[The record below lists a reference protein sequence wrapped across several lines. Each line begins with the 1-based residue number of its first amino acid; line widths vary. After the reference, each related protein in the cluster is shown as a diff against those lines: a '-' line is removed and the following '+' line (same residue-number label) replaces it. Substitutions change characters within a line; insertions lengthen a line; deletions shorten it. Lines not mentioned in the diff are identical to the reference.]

1 MDGVAMTTFTIDSD
15 NNITALLKAPAD
27 PTNTFASEKDLA
39 KLTAD
44 WPAARLT
51 ECWNS
56 FAGVAPFDDLK
67 PVRKFTDRKA
77 AVARIWKAV
86 TRLSPDVAQ
95 HAAHVAPG
103 KAKAKKAAAKGKR
116 RDTARTDAK
125 VGRDGSKKAKVM
137 ALLGRKEGATLAQLM
152 KATGW
157 QAHSVRG
164 FLSGA
169 LAKKMGLKIE
179 STKSDAGDRVYR
191 LGK

>member
-1 MDGVAMTTFTIDSD
+1 MTIFTIDSD

-27 PTNTFASEKDLA
+27 PTNTFASEKDLD

-44 WPAARLT
+44 WPSARLT

-67 PVRKFTDRKA
+67 PVRKFTDQKA

-95 HAAHVAPG
+95 HAAHVAFS
-103 KAKAKKAAAKGKR
+103 KAKAKKAPAKGKR
-116 RDTARTDAK
+116 RDTARTDAS
-125 VGRDGSKKAKVM
+125 VAREGSKKAKVL
-137 ALLGRKEGATLAQLM
+137 ALLERKEGATLPQLM

-169 LAKKMGLKIE
+169 LGKKMRLKVE
-179 STKSDAGDRVYR
+179 STKSDTGERVYR

>member
-1 MDGVAMTTFTIDSD
+1 MTTFTIDPD

-27 PTNTFASEKDLA
+27 PTNTFASEKELA

-44 WPAARLT
+44 WPATRLT

-67 PVRKFTDRKA
+67 PVRKFTNRKA

-103 KAKAKKAAAKGKR
+103 KAKAKKAPAKSKR
-116 RDTARTDAK
+116 HHTARTDAK
-125 VGRDGSKKAKVM
+125 VAREGSKKAKVLS
-137 ALLGRKEGATLAQLM
+137 LLERKEGATLAQLM

-164 FLSGA
+164 FLSGT
-169 LAKKMGLKIE
+169 LAKKMGVKIE
-179 STKSDAGDRVYR
+179 SQKQENRERIYSV
-191 LGK
+191 KN

>member
-1 MDGVAMTTFTIDSD
+1 MTTFTIDSD

-44 WPAARLT
+44 WPATRLM

-77 AVARIWKAV
+77 AVARIWRAV
-86 TRLSPDVAQ
+86 TRLAPDVGA
-95 HAAHVAPG
+95 HAAHVAPS
-103 KAKAKKAAAKGKR
+103 KAKAKKAPAKGKR
-116 RDTARTDAK
+116 RDTARTEAN
-125 VGRDGSKKAKVM
+125 VAREGSKKAKVL
-137 ALLGRKEGATLAQLM
+137 ALLERKEGATLAQLM

-169 LAKKMGLKIE
+169 LGKKMGLTVE
-179 STKSDAGDRVYR
+179 STKSDTGDRVYR

>member
-1 MDGVAMTTFTIDSD
+1 MTTFTIDSD

-44 WPAARLT
+44 WPATRLT

-86 TRLSPDVAQ
+86 TRLSPHVGA

-103 KAKAKKAAAKGKR
+103 KGKAKKAPAKGKR
-116 RDTARTDAK
+116 LDTARTDAK
-125 VGRDGSKKAKVM
+125 VARDGSKKAKVL
-137 ALLGRKEGATLAQLM
+137 ALLERKEGATLPQLM

-169 LAKKMGLKIE
+169 LGKKMGLTVE
-179 STKSDAGDRVYR
+179 STKSDTGDRVYR

>member
-1 MDGVAMTTFTIDSD
+1 MTTFTIDSD

-44 WPAARLT
+44 WPSARLMD
-51 ECWNS
+51 CWNS

-95 HAAHVAPG
+95 HAAHVALG
-103 KAKAKKAAAKGKR
+103 KAKAKKAPAKGKR
-116 RDTARTDAK
+116 RDTARPDAK
-125 VGRDGSKKAKVM
+125 VAREGSKKAKVLV
-137 ALLGRKEGATLAQLM
+137 LLGRTDGATLAQLM

-157 QAHSVRG
+157 QPHSVRG

-169 LAKKMGLKIE
+169 LGKKMGLKIE
-179 STKSDAGDRVYR
+179 STKSDAGERVYR

>member
-1 MDGVAMTTFTIDSD
+1 MTTFTIDSD

-27 PTNTFASEKDLA
+27 PTNTFGSEKDLA

-86 TRLSPDVAQ
+86 TRLSPDVAPQ
-95 HAAHVAPG
+95 AAHVAPG
-103 KAKAKKAAAKGKR
+103 KAK
-116 RDTARTDAK
+116 
-125 VGRDGSKKAKVM
+125 SKKARPK
-137 ALLGRKEGATLAQLM
+137 ANAATRRAQTPRLPAKGARKPKSWPCSGGRRARR
-152 KATGW
+152 
-157 QAHSVRG
+157 SP
-164 FLSGA
+164 S
-169 LAKKMGLKIE
+169 
-179 STKSDAGDRVYR
+179 S
-191 LGK
+191 

>member
-1 MDGVAMTTFTIDSD
+1 MTIFTIDSD

-27 PTNTFASEKDLA
+27 PTNTFASGKDLA

-44 WPAARLT
+44 WPSARLT

-67 PVRKFTDRKA
+67 PVRKFPDRKA

-86 TRLSPDVAQ
+86 TRLSPDVGA

-103 KAKAKKAAAKGKR
+103 KGKGKKAPAKGKR
-116 RDTARTDAK
+116 RGTARTDAK
-125 VGRDGSKKAKVM
+125 VAREGSKKAKVL

-157 QAHSVRG
+157 QAYSVRG
-164 FLSGA
+164 FLSGS
-169 LAKKMGLKIE
+169 LGKKMHLKIE
-179 STKSDAGDRVYR
+179 STKSDAGERVYR

>member
-1 MDGVAMTTFTIDSD
+1 MTTFTIDSD
-15 NNITALLKAPAD
+15 NSITALLKAPAD
-27 PTNTFASEKDLA
+27 PANTFASEKDLA
-39 KLTAD
+39 KLTAV

-56 FAGVAPFDDLK
+56 FAGVVPFDDLK

-86 TRLSPDVAQ
+86 TRLSPDVAPQ
-95 HAAHVAPG
+95 AAHVAPG
-103 KAKAKKAAAKGKR
+103 KPKGKKTPARGKR
-116 RDTARTDAK
+116 RDTARTGAT
-125 VGRDGSKKAKVM
+125 VAREGSKKAKIL
-137 ALLGRKEGATLAQLM
+137 ALLGRKEGVTLAQLM

-169 LAKKMGLKIE
+169 LGKKMRLKVE
-179 STKSDAGDRVYR
+179 STKSEAGDRVYR

>member
-1 MDGVAMTTFTIDSD
+1 MTTFTIDSD

-44 WPAARLT
+44 WPATRLM

-86 TRLSPDVAQ
+86 TRLSPDVEA
-95 HAAHVAPG
+95 HAAHVAPDEG
-103 KAKAKKAAAKGKR
+103 KAKKAPAKGKR
-116 RDTARTDAK
+116 RDTARTEAN
-125 VGRDGSKKAKVM
+125 VAREGSKKAKVL
-137 ALLGRKEGATLAQLM
+137 ALLERKEGATLAQLM

-169 LAKKMGLKIE
+169 LGKKMGLKIE
-179 STKSDAGDRVYR
+179 SQKQENGERTYSVKD
-191 LGK
+191 

>member
-1 MDGVAMTTFTIDSD
+1 MDGVAMPNFTIDSD

-39 KLTAD
+39 KLAAD
-44 WPAARLT
+44 WPAPRFI

-67 PVRKFTDRKA
+67 PVKKFTDRKA

-86 TRLSPDVAQ
+86 TRLSPDVAPQ
-95 HAAHVAPG
+95 AAHVAPV
-103 KAKAKKAAAKGKR
+103 KAKAKEAPAKGKR
-116 RDTARTDAK
+116 RDGAHTGANVRQ
-125 VGRDGSKKAKVM
+125 GSKKANVL

-152 KATGW
+152 KAAGW

-169 LAKKMGLKIE
+169 LGKKMRLKVE
-179 STKSDAGDRVYR
+179 STKSDAGDRIYS

>member
-44 WPAARLT
+44 WPAARLM

-67 PVRKFTDRKA
+67 PVKKFTDRKA

-86 TRLSPDVAQ
+86 TRLSPDVGAQ
-95 HAAHVAPG
+95 AAHVAPV
-103 KAKAKKAAAKGKR
+103 KAKKAPAKGKR
-116 RDTARTDAK
+116 RDGAHTRANLRQ
-125 VGRDGSKKAKVM
+125 GSKKAKVL
-137 ALLGRKEGATLAQLM
+137 ALLGRTEGATLAQLM
-152 KATGW
+152 KATG
-157 QAHSVRG
+157 
-164 FLSGA
+164 
-169 LAKKMGLKIE
+169 
-179 STKSDAGDRVYR
+179 
-191 LGK
+191 